1 MPKQREHAKSLVCG
15 RYKLGIRSE
24 ATVAK
29 DKGIGSSMGLKA
41 LCLGILMGHHSDY
54 LAERLHCPRNEL
66 LLDELLLF
74 NQLVALVTAVKGSK
88 YAKAE

>member
-1 MPKQREHAKSLVCG
+1 
-15 RYKLGIRSE
+15 
-24 ATVAK
+24 
-29 DKGIGSSMGLKA
+29 MGLKA